1 LGAKVRLINANCGCS
16 GRLED
21 YEAASAILAKGRKAA
36 LGQPR
41 GPDRKL
47 TLLERPLQ
55 PVRRYQQP
63 AILRDAMHGKHGWPR
78 LHWLNVGGSP
88 CDSMGV
94 SDCRSGGCCMA
105 FMMVPSGAE
114 IIGCISARGIMSY
127 DMRVYKLV
135 ELFLSEVPEKNTA
148 KNRHLLAQ
156 HLQDEL
162 EDWILFML
170 LPDRRE
176 DVYPG
181 DGL

>member
-1 LGAKVRLINANCGCS
+1 
-16 GRLED
+16 
-21 YEAASAILAKGRKAA
+21 
-36 LGQPR
+36 
-41 GPDRKL
+41 
-47 TLLERPLQ
+47 
-55 PVRRYQQP
+55 
-63 AILRDAMHGKHGWPR
+63 
-78 LHWLNVGGSP
+78 
-88 CDSMGV
+88 
-94 SDCRSGGCCMA
+94 
-105 FMMVPSGAE
+105 MMVPSDAE
-114 IIGCISARGIMSY
+114 IIERLLRFDDSISARGIMSY

-176 DVYPG
+176 DVNPA

>member
-1 LGAKVRLINANCGCS
+1 
-16 GRLED
+16 
-21 YEAASAILAKGRKAA
+21 
-36 LGQPR
+36 
-41 GPDRKL
+41 
-47 TLLERPLQ
+47 
-55 PVRRYQQP
+55 
-63 AILRDAMHGKHGWPR
+63 
-78 LHWLNVGGSP
+78 
-88 CDSMGV
+88 
-94 SDCRSGGCCMA
+94 
-105 FMMVPSGAE
+105 MMVPSGAE
-114 IIGCISARGIMSY
+114 IIDCISARGIMSY

-176 DVYPG
+176 DVNPA